1 MKKHQ
6 ISTLA
11 LLIIFV
17 ISACSNPADG
27 PAFDPPAATTSTV
40 TATPQPTPTPT
51 ATLPPPPEMLVTEGD
66 LALFAGDFESALG
79 IFQDAVARSVD
90 PEISFQAELGLGQ
103 AYFNQGE
110 ISTALIHFRQA
121 ALAADPVTAARA
133 QYMLGQTYTQLQRY
147 ADALAAYQAYL
158 DLRPGLIDTRLHE
171 LRGDLFT
178 TLADHQAAIAS
189 LQQAYLAH
197 PTGGTDDLAV
207 KIARAYQSSGDEDTA
222 LSLYRD
228 IFNNASSDYTK
239 ASMALL
245 IGRILLERGETD
257 QAYAILRESVEQF
270 PFAFDA
276 YTALVI
282 LVDDGVP
289 VNEYHRG
296 LVNYYVGNHQLAIQ
310 AFDRYLA
317 GESQEFSD
325 AALYHKGLASRAAG
339 GEEALLAAIALWQE
353 LIEAYPTSTYY
364 VDAWQSIEYTLWAF
378 IGDPQAAA
386 ESSLDFVA
394 QRPESPYAADF
405 LFRAGRSY
413 ERAEMLQE
421 ASDTWGRI
429 AGEYPDSDETFRATY
444 FAGIALVRLGDWAG
458 AQALFSRA
466 LVLTAEPSELAAA
479 YLWIGKCQEALG
491 ELGAALDTWKLAQT
505 ANPFGHYSIRAEDL
519 LIGREPFA
527 ESATYDLNPD
537 LTPFQPE
544 AEAWLRATFELVPE
558 INLESPGMLAYD
570 PRFQRGLEY
579 WALGDYQAG
588 KAEFE
593 SIRLEYAE
601 DPAQTFRLIP
611 ALVDIGLYRSALV
624 ASTQLL
630 RLAGLERGDALSAP
644 AYFSRIRFGAYYLD
658 WVLPAAQSREISPLL
673 LLSVMRQE
681 STYEGFIRSGA
692 GARGLMQIM
701 PATGAQIAQNLGWPD
716 DYTVED
722 LDRPQVSIIFGTSY
736 LRQQRTLFEGDIFA
750 MLAAYNGGPGNTLAW
765 KDMTPIDD
773 PDLFIEIVRIE
784 ETRNYM
790 RLINEI
796 HYIYSWLYGELEDR

>member
-1 MKKHQ
+1 MKKHRNT
-6 ISTLA
+6 TLIL
-11 LLIIFV
+11 LLILV
-17 ISACSNPADG
+17 LTACSSPAEG
-27 PAFDPPAATTSTV
+27 PAVDPPVATTP
-40 TATPQPTPTPT
+40 TATSTPPPTPTPT

-66 LALFAGDFESALG
+66 VALFAGDFTTAAE
-79 IFQDAVARSVD
+79 IFQNAIARSSD
-90 PEISFQAELGLGQ
+90 PEVTAQAELGLGQ
-103 AYFNQGE
+103 AYFNQDE
-110 ISTALIHFRQA
+110 ISTALNHFRLA
-121 ALAADPVTAARA
+121 AQAADPVTAARA
-133 QYMLGQTYTQLQRY
+133 QYMLGKTYTQLQRY
-147 ADALAAYQAYL
+147 EDALAAYQAYL

-178 TLADHQAAIAS
+178 TLGDHQAAVAS
-189 LQQAYLAH
+189 FQDAYLSH
-197 PTGGTDDLAV
+197 PTGGTDALAV

-228 IFNNASSDYTK
+228 LFNNASNDYTK

-245 IGRILLERGETD
+245 IGRILLEREEVD
-257 QAYAILRESVEQF
+257 QAYAILGESVEQF
-270 PFAFDA
+270 PFAYDA

-296 LVNYYVGNHQLAIQ
+296 LVNYYVGNYQLAIQ

-317 GESQEFSD
+317 EGSEEFAD
-325 AALYHKGLASRAAG
+325 AALYHKGLAARAAG
-339 GEEALLAAIALWQE
+339 GEEALLAAITVWEE

-394 QRPESPYAADF
+394 QRPESPDAVNF

-413 ERAEMLQE
+413 ERADMLQE
-421 ASDTWGRI
+421 ASDTWARI
-429 AGEYPDSDETFRATY
+429 AGEYPDSDETFRGTY

-479 YLWIGKCQEALG
+479 YLWIGKCQEAQG
-491 ELGAALDTWKLAQT
+491 EISAALDTWKLAQT

-519 LIGREPFA
+519 LIGREPFS
-527 ESATYDLNPD
+527 EPATYDLNPD

-544 AEAWLRATFELVPE
+544 AEAWLRATFEFPPE

-579 WALGDYQAG
+579 WALGDYPAG

-593 SIRLEYAE
+593 SMRLEYAE

-611 ALVDIGLYRSALV
+611 ALVDIGLYRSALI

-644 AYFSRIRFGAYYLD
+644 EYFSRIRFGAYYLD

-692 GARGLMQIM
+692 GARGLMQVM
-701 PATGAQIAQNLGWPD
+701 PATGAQIAENLGWPD
-716 DYTVED
+716 DYTVDD
-722 LDRPQVSIIFGTSY
+722 LDRPQVSIVFGANY
-736 LRQQRTLFEGDIFA
+736 LRQQRNLFEGDIFA

-765 KDMTPIDD
+765 KDMTPFDD
-773 PDLFIEIVRIE
+773 QDLFIEVVRIE

-796 HYIYSWLYGELEDR
+796 HYIYGWVYGELENR

>member
-1 MKKHQ
+1 
-6 ISTLA
+6 
-11 LLIIFV
+11 
-17 ISACSNPADG
+17 
-27 PAFDPPAATTSTV
+27 
-40 TATPQPTPTPT
+40 
-51 ATLPPPPEMLVTEGD
+51 
-66 LALFAGDFESALG
+66 
-79 IFQDAVARSVD
+79 
-90 PEISFQAELGLGQ
+90 
-103 AYFNQGE
+103 
-110 ISTALIHFRQA
+110 
-121 ALAADPVTAARA
+121 
-133 QYMLGQTYTQLQRY
+133 
-147 ADALAAYQAYL
+147 
-158 DLRPGLIDTRLHE
+158 
-171 LRGDLFT
+171 
-178 TLADHQAAIAS
+178 
-189 LQQAYLAH
+189 
-197 PTGGTDDLAV
+197 
-207 KIARAYQSSGDEDTA
+207 
-222 LSLYRD
+222 
-228 IFNNASSDYTK
+228 
-239 ASMALL
+239 MALL
-245 IGRILLERGETD
+245 IGRILLEREETD
-257 QAYAILRESVEQF
+257 QAYAILGESVEQF
-270 PFAFDA
+270 PFAYDA

-296 LVNYYVGNHQLAIQ
+296 LVNYYVGNYQLAIQ

-317 GESQEFSD
+317 GESVEFAD

-339 GEEALLAAIALWQE
+339 GEEALLAAIGLWEE

-364 VDAWQSIEYTLWAF
+364 IDAWQSIEYTLWAF

-386 ESSLDFVA
+386 ETSLDFVA
-394 QRPESPYAADF
+394 QRPESPDAADF

-413 ERAEMLQE
+413 ERADMLQE
-421 ASDTWGRI
+421 ASDTWARI

-479 YLWIGKCQEALG
+479 YLWIGKCQEAQG
-491 ELGAALDTWKLAQT
+491 EISAALDTWKLAQT

-519 LIGREPFA
+519 LIGQESFTEP
-527 ESATYDLNPD
+527 ATYDLDPD
-537 LTPFQPE
+537 LSPFQPE
-544 AEAWLRATFELVPE
+544 AEAWLRVTFELSPE
-558 INLESPGMLAYD
+558 INLESPGMLAFD

-579 WALGDYQAG
+579 WALGDYPAG

-593 SIRLEYAE
+593 SMRLEYAE

-611 ALVDIGLYRSALV
+611 ALVDIGLFRSALV

-644 AYFSRIRFGAYYLD
+644 EYFSRIRFGAYYLD

-716 DYTVED
+716 NYTVDD
-722 LDRPQVSIIFGTSY
+722 LDRPQVSIVFGASY
-736 LRQQRTLFEGDIFA
+736 LRQQRNLFEGDIFA
-750 MLAAYNGGPGNTLAW
+750 TLAAYNGGPGNTLAW
-765 KDMTPIDD
+765 KELTPIDD
-773 PDLFIEIVRIE
+773 PDLFLEIVRIE
-784 ETRNYM
+784 ETRNYI

-796 HYIYSWLYGELEDR
+796 HYIYGWLYGELEDR